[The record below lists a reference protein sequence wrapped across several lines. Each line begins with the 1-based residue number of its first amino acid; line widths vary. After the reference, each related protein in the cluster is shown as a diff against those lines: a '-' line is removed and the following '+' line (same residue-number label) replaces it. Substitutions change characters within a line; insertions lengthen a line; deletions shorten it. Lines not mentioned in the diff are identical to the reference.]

1 MFSSSF
7 QLYNKERSNIP
18 GFSDAVIRLPADS
31 SRPFCRLSEL
41 RTPVGAALLELAV
54 WGGVCAQ
61 GDTLCWRSQWSS
73 TNVGS
78 AEQGH
83 GGATLLHPSSLPL
96 SPFLHIASHFV
107 FKAAFVQVG
116 RLLKV

>member
-1 MFSSSF
+1 MG
-7 QLYNKERSNIP
+7 ERENFK
-18 GFSDAVIRLPADS
+18 GGSDLAMTCPDS

-78 AEQGH
+78 ADQGH